1 MSATFRRNLVGRLQT
16 DSCVT
21 ILLKSVHSWTQCSD
35 RRARAMSK
43 TEQVMGVEWMNRHED
58 RGRCKAG
65 DWQKQAAGFI
75 SWDLIPASSHCRGLS
90 LHLSEELSVKGLL
103 KPDSFSLSTLLE
115 NTGGG
120 GESTERCHNVFE
132 MRMSG
137 QMCCR
142 EVSRHH
148 CSVFSCHSD
157 NFSNNEALS
166 LLNLRRKRLIMLK
179 YVIGKTTYQVVTY
192 GTSS

>member
-1 MSATFRRNLVGRLQT
+1 MSASFRNCKLTVASPSCWSQSTAERNAETEENRQ
-16 DSCVT
+16 
-21 ILLKSVHSWTQCSD
+21 W
-35 RRARAMSK
+35 ARQNK
-43 TEQVMGVEWMNRHED
+43 TGVEWMNRQED
-58 RGRCKAG
+58 GERCKAG

-75 SWDLIPASSHCRGLS
+75 SWDLIPASSHRHSLS

-103 KPDSFSLSTLLE
+103 KPGSFSLSTLLE

-120 GESTERCHNVFE
+120 GRSTERCHNIFE

-137 QMCCR
+137 QMCCW

-148 CSVFSCHSD
+148 CSVFSCYSD

-166 LLNLRRKRLIMLK
+166 LLNLLK
-179 YVIGKTTYQVVTY
+179 KATNNAKICNWKDLPTR
-192 GTSS
+192 

>member
-21 ILLKSVHSWTQCSD
+21 ILLKSVHSWTQCRD
-35 RRARAMSK
+35 RREQAMSK
-43 TEQVMGVEWMNRHED
+43 TGQVTGVEWMNRQED
-58 RGRCKAG
+58 GERCKAG

-75 SWDLIPASSHCRGLS
+75 SWDLIPASSHRHGLS

-103 KPDSFSLSTLLE
+103 KPGSFSLSTLLE

-120 GESTERCHNVFE
+120 GESTERCHNIFE

-137 QMCCR
+137 QMCCW

-148 CSVFSCHSD
+148 CSVFSCYSD

-166 LLNLRRKRLIMLK
+166 LLNLWRKQPIMLK

-192 GTSS
+192 EMSS

>member
-21 ILLKSVHSWTQCSD
+21 ILLKSVHSWTLCRD
-35 RRARAMSK
+35 RREQAMSK
-43 TEQVMGVEWMNRHED
+43 TGRVTGVEWMNRQED
-58 RGRCKAG
+58 GERCKAG

-75 SWDLIPASSHCRGLS
+75 SWDLIPASSHRHGLS

-103 KPDSFSLSTLLE
+103 KPGSFSLSTLLE

-120 GESTERCHNVFE
+120 GESTERCHNIFE

-137 QMCCR
+137 QMCCW
-142 EVSRHH
+142 EVSRRC
-148 CSVFSCHSD
+148 CSVFSCYSD

-166 LLNLRRKRLIMLK
+166 LLNLWK
-179 YVIGKTTYQVVTY
+179 KTTNNVKICKT
-192 GTSS
+192 T